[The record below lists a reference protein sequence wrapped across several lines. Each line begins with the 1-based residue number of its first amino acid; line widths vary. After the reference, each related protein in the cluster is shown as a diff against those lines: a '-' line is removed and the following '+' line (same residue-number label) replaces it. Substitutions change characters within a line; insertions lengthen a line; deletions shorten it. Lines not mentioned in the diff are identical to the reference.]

1 MDVVAVGHAV
11 ESHVV
16 GVAGADPD
24 LYYDD
29 DSAAP
34 AEAALIEGLVD
45 IQPGETVLVLITGT
59 MSNLTIFNDIWGS
72 VIDLTGIE
80 IGYAD
85 GSNLGSSGDVVTI
98 WMGMPNTTLPII
110 SASYPD
116 ASLFDGQSYDLELGE
131 FSVVGNAN
139 GAVQTF
145 AGGGDNMDVPN
156 IGSPGNQEPNSTDE
170 AFRTKLSVYPNP
182 TADRVTLA
190 AATPALIEQV
200 TVQDAAGKILFQQLA
215 NYRERMELDLSALP
229 AGLYFVEVH
238 SNNGVFVERL
248 IKQ

>member
-1 MDVVAVGHAV
+1 MQKNIHFLSLFFLLFGSFTQAQINLQVTEIFSGQAGTDLTKDWFEIRNDGTEAWVV
-11 ESHVV
+11 
-16 GVAGADPD
+16 GADPD

-85 GSNLGSSGDVVTI
+85 GSNLGSSGDAVTI

-116 ASLFDGQSYDLELGE
+116 ASLFDGQSYDLEL
-131 FSVVGNAN
+131 
-139 GAVQTF
+139 
-145 AGGGDNMDVPN
+145 
-156 IGSPGNQEPNSTDE
+156 
-170 AFRTKLSVYPNP
+170 
-182 TADRVTLA
+182 
-190 AATPALIEQV
+190 
-200 TVQDAAGKILFQQLA
+200 
-215 NYRERMELDLSALP
+215 
-229 AGLYFVEVH
+229 
-238 SNNGVFVERL
+238 
-248 IKQ
+248 